1 LRLPHW
7 SMPIIGVGLATGLLG
22 LALDEFLL
30 YVATSWIIF
39 GILALSLDLVWGKC
53 GFLSFGQTAFFGLGG
68 YVASIAAINLSPL
81 TGNNLVWILPAG
93 AATGAIVAAV
103 VGYFIFYGRIS
114 ALQGTILTYTFTLIL
129 WTASIGLT
137 VAVGQAI
144 VGGDNGM
151 TGIPSLTLDF
161 GTDAQPLGP
170 WGMYLTVLVIAVAVY
185 MAVSGL
191 LRRPFGL
198 VVAAIR
204 MDELKTELL
213 GYDVRGYRLAVF
225 VIGGAIAGMAGAL
238 FASWATYINP
248 TVFGIAEALLVP
260 IYVLVGGR
268 GTLVGAFIGAVLV
281 GALSFW
287 LGGGVIGGQ
296 TTLVLGFTLILLVL
310 FLPRGVIGTILLAS
324 RQLLGEA
331 APAAEPQ
338 LAAAPAALLTEAAAA
353 RNVPALET
361 DGLVK
366 AFGGVLAIKD
376 VSLVV
381 PPRGILSLIGP
392 NGAGKST
399 LLKLCAG
406 LHRPQRGRI
415 LLNGVDITRE
425 QPFARV
431 RAGLAIKMQ
440 VAQVYSDF
448 SVRDTLWLAAYAPF
462 RDQAKAAARVEL
474 ILPLIGLTDKRH
486 LRGAQ
491 LSHGERQWLDI
502 GMVLCLAPKV
512 ILLDEPSA
520 GMTPEETRQTT
531 VLIRRLAQEA
541 AVVVIAHDMEC
552 IRMLDAEVTVLHQ
565 GQVFANGRL
574 EDLRRNEGVLD
585 IYLGRRQS
593 VKNL

>member
-1 LRLPHW
+1 
-7 SMPIIGVGLATGLLG
+7 LA
-22 LALDEFLL
+22 
-30 YVATSWIIF
+30 
-39 GILALSLDLVWGKC
+39 
-53 GFLSFGQTAFFGLGG
+53 
-68 YVASIAAINLSPL
+68 PL
-81 TGNNLVWILPAG
+81 TGNNLVWIIPVG
-93 AATGAIVAAV
+93 ALTGGLAAAA

-114 ALQGTILTYTFTLIL
+114 ALQGTILTYTLTLIL
-129 WTASIGLT
+129 WTGSIALT
-137 VAVGQAI
+137 VAVGDAM

-151 TGIPSLTLDF
+151 TSIPALTLGF
-161 GTDAQPLGP
+161 GSEAQPLAP
-170 WGMYLTVLVIAVAVY
+170 FGMYVTVLVVAAALYLAVTA
-185 MAVSGL
+185 L

-198 VVAAIR
+198 VVEGIR

-213 GYDVRGYRLAVF
+213 GYDVRGYRLVVF
-225 VIGGAIAGMAGAL
+225 VVGGAMAGIAGGL
-238 FASWATYINP
+238 FGSWATYINP

-296 TTLVLGFTLILLVL
+296 TTLALGAILILLVL
-310 FLPRGVIGTILLAS
+310 FLPGGVIGTILLLA
-324 RQLLGEA
+324 RRVRRGA
-331 APAAEPQ
+331 APAVLPQ
-338 LAAAPAALLTEAAAA
+338 PDATHPASLTEAASAED
-353 RNVPALET
+353 VPALET
-361 DGLVK
+361 AGLTK
-366 AFGGVLAIKD
+366 TFGGVLAIDD
-376 VSLVV
+376 VSLKI
-381 PPRGILSLIGP
+381 PAKGIRSLIGP

-406 LHRPQRGRI
+406 LHRPQAGRI
-415 LLNGVDITRE
+415 LLNGVDITQA

-440 VAQVYSDF
+440 VAQVYRELTVLDN
-448 SVRDTLWLAAYAPF
+448 LWLAAYARF
-462 RDQAKAAARVEL
+462 RNKDDVDARVGL
-474 ILPLIGLTDKRH
+474 ILPLIGLSEKR
-486 LRGAQ
+486 LVTGAQ

-512 ILLDEPSA
+512 ILLDEPTA

-531 VLIRRLAQEA
+531 MLIRRLAQDA
-541 AVVVIAHDMEC
+541 AVVIIAHDMQC

-565 GQVFANGRL
+565 GQVFANGVL

-593 VKNL
+593 VKGL